1 MSNEFGEVVIE
12 DLSVMDTNADDLA
25 KVKMLTS
32 MMREHQSSVVRL
44 GKQRR
49 TIIQRL
55 RSRRVPYRQIADACG
70 VTDQALYA
78 DLRKHRDEMDSE

>member
-12 DLSVMDTNADDLA
+12 DLSVMDTNADDLN

-78 DLRKHRDEMDSE
+78 DLRKHRHDLEDE